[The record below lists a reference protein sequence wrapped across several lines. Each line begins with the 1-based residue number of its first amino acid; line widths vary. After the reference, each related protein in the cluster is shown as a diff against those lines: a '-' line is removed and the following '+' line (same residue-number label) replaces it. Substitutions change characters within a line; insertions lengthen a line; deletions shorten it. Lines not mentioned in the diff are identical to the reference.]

1 MSSIHWYLT
10 APIKR
15 QHVQYAMLYSFEN
28 ARVLAISATRKHI
41 KHLRRHH
48 TKRARRNCPLN
59 CMRLFHA
66 ALLLLT
72 SYISDWCETMIF
84 TNKHQTQKHCQS
96 NKVSSCIFDLLKV
109 QLFTMNCQLYSQLRL
124 FSSVCCTW
132 TPCSIISISASPMWI
147 CSPRTGPGEEA
158 LLCKLLQSLQKGRP
172 VWSHTPRTMVEII

>member
-1 MSSIHWYLT
+1 MLLPATPVSRAGKRKLISHESDRASNMSSIHWYLT

-28 ARVLAISATRKHI
+28 APVLAISTTRKHI

-59 CMRLFHA
+59 CMRLFHT

-84 TNKHQTQKHCQS
+84 TNKHQTQALPVKQS
-96 NKVSSCIFDLLKV
+96 IILH
-109 QLFTMNCQLYSQLRL
+109 LRPIKSTVVYNEL
-124 FSSVCCTW
+124 PIIQSASSV
-132 TPCSIISISASPMWI
+132 
-147 CSPRTGPGEEA
+147 
-158 LLCKLLQSLQKGRP
+158 LLSLLHVNTLL
-172 VWSHTPRTMVEII
+172 HH

>member
-1 MSSIHWYLT
+1 MLLPATPASRAGKRKLISHESDRASNMSSIHWYLT
-10 APIKR
+10 PPIKR

-28 ARVLAISATRKHI
+28 APVLAISTTRKHI

-59 CMRLFHA
+59 CMRLFHT

-96 NKVSSCIFDLLKV
+96 NKSCIFLH
-109 QLFTMNCQLYSQLRL
+109 LRPIKSTVVYNEL
-124 FSSVCCTW
+124 PIIQSASSV
-132 TPCSIISISASPMWI
+132 
-147 CSPRTGPGEEA
+147 
-158 LLCKLLQSLQKGRP
+158 LLSLLHVNTLL
-172 VWSHTPRTMVEII
+172 HH